1 MVDFL
6 VPPTGGRLPFSVGFA
21 NHGLSSSLSDLRQ
34 ILRPMSSLSKHIQDS
49 DYRIDSFIPA
59 VELAMNRF
67 PDLSED
73 DWAARDRGSYV
84 VVSAFTSHGGF
95 LTI

>member
-1 MVDFL
+1 M
-6 VPPTGGRLPFSVGFA
+6 
-21 NHGLSSSLSDLRQ
+21 SDLRP
-34 ILRPMSSLSKHIQDS
+34 ILRSMSSLGKHIQDS
-49 DYRIDSFIPA
+49 DYRVDSFIPA

-73 DWAARDRGSYV
+73 DWAVRDRGSYV
-84 VVSAFTSHGGF
+84 VVSAFTSHGWF